1 MPIATPARDPLP
13 QGLLEADLVVDEMLY
28 EVSTPIIYVTHTV
41 QNQPLLAYVA
51 DDSGDF
57 TTTLLAPL
65 SSALLDEI
73 KRGALGIRE
82 ALSSSWLWMHVS
94 NGQNSNIWVTAI
106 NEIPDLHLP
115 IAGTPLL
122 VEHEPVF
129 RTRAIG
135 EEVVLGKMPAS
146 VVAFVA
152 DATRRA
158 FKIILDFKFETRAEG
173 RPTEEHRALYDLPIQ
188 QFAFASF
195 ELSFGAPDEGF
206 FPREAVRE
214 AAVLLMDG
222 LRWASEVNNREPLLG
237 ETDEQ
242 RAAVLRAALLLTPPL
257 TGAIEEVQVSGLWV
271 PRERVRLTR
280 ESRRKV
286 KAELRTVDQ
295 DHVVAYNGRI
305 REVDIDNLS
314 FILRDTDDGQDRK
327 GYIGE
332 EHLDDVL
339 LYLLDSVRVTVA
351 GIERQGRLYVAAV
364 APYTS
369 SADQASS
376 SAAAQSV

>member
-1 MPIATPARDPLP
+1 MPITPPDRDALP
-13 QGLLEADLVVDEMLY
+13 QGLLRAELPIDELLYEAD
-28 EVSTPIIYVTHTV
+28 TPVLYVTHTV
-41 QNQPLLAYVA
+41 QGQPLLAYVA
-51 DDSGDF
+51 DDSTQL

-65 SSALLDEI
+65 SDGLLDAL
-73 KRGALGIRE
+73 KRGALGVRE

-94 NGQNSNIWVTAI
+94 DGQHLDAWVTEI
-106 NEIPDLHLP
+106 DEIPGLHLP
-115 IAGTPLL
+115 VPGTPLFA
-122 VEHEPVF
+122 EHEPVF
-129 RTRAIG
+129 RTRAVG

-158 FKIILDFKFETRAEG
+158 FKTILDFKFETRTEG

-214 AAVLLMDG
+214 AATLLMDG
-222 LRWASEVNNREPLLG
+222 LRWASEVNSRNPLPG
-237 ETDEQ
+237 ETDDQ
-242 RAAVLRAALLLTPPL
+242 RAAVLRATLLLTPPL
-257 TGAIEEVQVSGLWV
+257 SGAIEEVQVSGLWL
-271 PRERVRLTR
+271 PGERVRLTR

-295 DHVVAYNGRI
+295 DHVVAHNGRI
-305 REVDIDNLS
+305 REVDVDNLS

-327 GYIGE
+327 GYITE

-351 GIERQGRLYVAAV
+351 GIERQGRLHVAAV
-364 APYTS
+364 APY
-369 SADQASS
+369 
-376 SAAAQSV
+376 AAAVEAAVSTGE